1 MAQWYRVFWTLSQE
15 VRVLF
20 GGAYNSRGFFQKFTV
35 LCFLGNKK
43 SCHCTR
49 QSSDIQ
55 WITDINTCPGQF
67 LWLVCYNRIFIHLYF
82 HSFFYF
88 THLYLMPLAVT
99 EMKRINHT
107 MLRYQLATTVFCTEY
122 DLKPSIKTCNF
133 SFKIVLRFLFGSN
146 PPPNSSKLAID
157 SLRCSR
163 PTHSSKPFVWS
174 VALYRRFRAS
184 ATFC

>member
-82 HSFFYF
+82 HSFFF
-88 THLYLMPLAVT
+88 FLLLYLMPLAVT
-99 EMKRINHT
+99 EMKRIVYT
-107 MLRYQLATTVFCTEY
+107 VPRYQLTDSRVFCTEN
-122 DLKPSIKTCNF
+122 DLKPSINTLNF
-133 SFKIVLRFLFGSN
+133 SFKIVLRFL
-146 PPPNSSKLAID
+146 LAQIAR
-157 SLRCSR
+157 LIL
-163 PTHSSKPFVWS
+163 HN
-174 VALYRRFRAS
+174 
-184 ATFC
+184 

>member
-1 MAQWYRVFWTLSQE
+1 M
-15 VRVLF
+15 RVLF

-35 LCFLGNKK
+35 LCFLRNKK
-43 SCHCTR
+43 ICHRTR
-49 QSSDIQ
+49 QSSNIQ
-55 WITDINTCPGQF
+55 CITHTNIF
-67 LWLVCYNRIFIHLYF
+67 LGSAWPVFYNRVFIHLYL
-82 HSFFYF
+82 HSIFYF

-99 EMKRINHT
+99 EMKRINYT

-122 DLKPSIKTCNF
+122 YLKPWIKTRNF